1 MRIIG
6 GFWGRSAWGP
16 LWEHLA
22 KASDCVDLLRQG
34 IESFLA
40 QDDAKLQKLSKKIS
54 RLEKDADAIKENIRQ
69 RLTRSIFSSV
79 QRSDVMAWLRQQDG
93 IADCCED
100 IVKLFSLRKTKVPKK
115 LQDHLKRLGAGVI
128 KMMDNLNCGV
138 KLFCQMSVKE
148 YTPAEFKELSGLVAD
163 TQQGKD
169 QVETLE
175 LEFLKVLFAL
185 EKQLDPVTIFFLVE
199 VADKITRIADRIEN
213 VGDIIRHM
221 VVK

>member
-22 KASDCVDLLRQG
+22 KASDCVELLKQSS
-34 IESFLA
+34 ESFLT
-40 QDDAKLQKLSKKIS
+40 QDAVKLQKLSQKIS
-54 RLEKDADAIKENIRQ
+54 RLEKDADTIKENIRQ

-79 QRSDVMAWLRQQDG
+79 QRSDIMAWLRQQDG

-100 IVKLFSLRKTKVPKK
+100 IVKLFSIRRTKVPKQ
-115 LQDHLKRLGAGVI
+115 LQKSFMQLVVGVV
-128 KMMDNLNCGV
+128 KMKDDLIAGV
-138 KLFCQMSVKE
+138 KLFCQLAVKE
-148 YTPAEFKELSGLVAD
+148 YTTEEFNELVLLIAD

-169 QVETLE
+169 KLDKLE
-175 LEFLKVLFAL
+175 LEFLKVLFNL
-185 EKQLDPVTIFFLVE
+185 EKQIDPVAIFFLVQA
-199 VADKITRIADRIEN
+199 ADKITRIADRIEN